1 MGDPEGLNPRVL
13 EEAYVMLKPTFS
25 MVLRWYIGTKL
36 LQYAALLMQ
45 RDLTAREA
53 RAFNALGDAILAD
66 ERWTLRT

>member
-1 MGDPEGLNPRVL
+1 MGDPEGVNPRVL
-13 EEAYVMLKPTFS
+13 AEAYVMPKPTFS